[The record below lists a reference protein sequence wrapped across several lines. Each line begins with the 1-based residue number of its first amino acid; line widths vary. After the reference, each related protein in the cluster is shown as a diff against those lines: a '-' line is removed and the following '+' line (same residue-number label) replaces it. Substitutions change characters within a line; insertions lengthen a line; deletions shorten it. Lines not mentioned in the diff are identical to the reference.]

1 MPEDKTAAAS
11 AANQQP
17 DATPAA
23 GQGAG
28 QPDAS
33 ATPASFDEWLKGQDE
48 AVKGLVTERFKQL
61 ETTVKATRTER
72 EALNKQLRDATK
84 KLEEGSEARKA
95 LEDVSAKL
103 EGAEQRAA
111 FYEDAARPEIGCN
124 NPKLAWLA
132 AIEAGAIDGKGR
144 ISWDTLKSQFPELFK
159 AKVPNANAGTGTG
172 TPPAGRSTMNDF
184 IRRAAGK
191 SP

>member
-1 MPEDKTAAAS
+1 MPDDKTAAAN

-17 DATPAA
+17 DATSAG

-33 ATPASFDEWLKGQDE
+33 ATPASFDEWLKGQAE
-48 AVKGLVTERFKQL
+48 PIKALVTERFKQL
-61 ETTVKATRTER
+61 ETTVRATRTER

-84 KLEEGSEARKA
+84 KMEEGSEARRA
-95 LEDVSAKL
+95 LEEVSSKL

-111 FYEDAARPEIGCN
+111 FYEDATRPEIGCN

-132 AIEAGAIDGKGR
+132 AVEAGAIDGKGR
-144 ISWDTLKSQFPELFK
+144 INWDALKSQFPELFK
-159 AKVPNANAGTGTG
+159 PKVPPANAGTGTQ
-172 TPPAGRSTMNDF
+172 TPLAGKSTMNDW
-184 IRRAAGK
+184 IRRAAGR
-191 SP
+191 